1 MSKFNFTFIDLFSGI
16 GGFHFGLH
24 KIGGKCILASDICEI
39 ANRTYFEN
47 FGIYPQGDI
56 SKISSSEI
64 PNHDL
69 LCGGFPCQ
77 PFSNVGQRGGLNDP
91 RGELIFEIARILK
104 DKQPKAF
111 ILENVKGLLS
121 LQKGETFKL
130 IIELLN
136 NCGYKVYT
144 DVLEAK
150 DYGVPQIRKRL
161 FFVGV
166 RNDINIDYKFPKPT
180 KLLYSLSTVFD
191 GGKVEREYGFTV
203 RVGGRGSGITN
214 RYNWDS
220 YYVNGEVTKIT
231 PEQCLL
237 LQGFPKNFYLHGN
250 TTLKYKQVGNS
261 VPTTII
267 TTIGKSLLELNIL

>member
-1 MSKFNFTFIDLFSGI
+1 MKKFKFSFVDLFSGI
-16 GGFHFGLH
+16 GGFHYGLH
-24 KIGGKCILASDICEI
+24 KIGGNCLFASDIDEI

-47 FGIYPQGDI
+47 FGLNPVGDI
-56 SKISSSEI
+56 NLISSSEI

-77 PFSNVGQRGGLNDP
+77 PFSNVGQKGGLTDP
-91 RGELIFEIARILK
+91 RGELIFEIGRILK

-111 ILENVKGLLS
+111 ILENVKGLLN
-121 LQKGETFKL
+121 LQNGETFK
-130 IIELLN
+130 IICEHLTR
-136 NCGYKVYT
+136 CGYKVYT

-150 DYGVPQIRKRL
+150 DFGLPQIRKRL

-166 RNDINIDYKFPKPT
+166 RNDSKIDFIFPKPT

-191 GGKVEREYGFTV
+191 GRKVEREFGFTV
-203 RVGGRGSGITN
+203 RIGGRGSGITN

-220 YYVNGEVTKIT
+220 YYVDGEVTKIS

-237 LQGFPKNFYLHGN
+237 LQGFPKDFYLHGN
-250 TTLKYKQVGNS
+250 STQRYKQVGNS

-267 TTIGKSLLELNIL
+267 TEIGKALLELKIL